1 MTTPTNYRTLR
12 VSPTDPGVLTV
23 VIDAPPM
30 NLIGPELVRDLVVL
44 VAELESS
51 DDVRVVVLESADHEY
66 FVPHVDL
73 TKVAEYTAEAAKAG
87 GPDDAS
93 LGMLLH
99 KISELPVVLI
109 AKLRGRAR
117 GAGSELLL
125 ACDMR
130 FAATEN
136 AIVGQPEV
144 GFGAW
149 PGAGGIQHL
158 ARLLG
163 RGRAMEAILGSDD
176 FTAEVAERYGW
187 VNRALLDAELD
198 EFVARLARRIASFPA
213 EGVRAVKKALNE
225 LALPTADAI
234 RADARTF
241 QRLVA
246 SETVQSRA
254 ATLFANGLQTRSPLE
269 LELGDRIET
278 LGS

>member
-1 MTTPTNYRTLR
+1 MTTTYRTLR
-12 VSPTDPGVLTV
+12 VHPTDPGVLSV
-23 VIDAPPM
+23 AIDAPPM
-30 NLIGPELVRDLVVL
+30 NLIGPELVRDLVTL
-44 VAELESS
+44 VTELESS
-51 DDVRVVVLESADHEY
+51 EDVRVVVLESADPEY

-73 TKVAEYTAEAAKAG
+73 TKVREYTAEAAKAG

-99 KISELPVVLI
+99 KFSNLSVVLI

-130 FAATEN
+130 FAALEN
-136 AIVGQPEV
+136 AVIGQPEV
-144 GFGAW
+144 GFGVW

-176 FTAEVAERYGW
+176 FTADVAERYGW
-187 VNRALLDAELD
+187 VNRALPDAELD
-198 EFVARLARRIASFPA
+198 EFVARLARRIASFPV
-213 EGVRAVKKALNE
+213 EGVRAVKKELNE
-225 LALPTADAI
+225 LTLPGADAI

-241 QRLVA
+241 QRLVV
-246 SETVQSRA
+246 SETVQERIA
-254 ATLFANGLQTRSPLE
+254 ALFANGLQTRSPLE
-269 LELGDRIET
+269 LELGDRVET
-278 LGS
+278 LGG